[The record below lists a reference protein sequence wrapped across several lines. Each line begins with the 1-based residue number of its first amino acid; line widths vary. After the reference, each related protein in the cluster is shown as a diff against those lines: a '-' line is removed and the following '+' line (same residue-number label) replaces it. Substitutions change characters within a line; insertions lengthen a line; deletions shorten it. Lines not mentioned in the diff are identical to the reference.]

1 MNKADIEEDNWDDD
15 SDDSDE
21 ETQAEPTSASIRD
34 KLEELQ
40 KGQLRQ
46 AVTQNDDFEDNWD
59 D

>member
-15 SDDSDE
+15 SDE
-21 ETQAEPTSASIRD
+21 ETQAEPTSASVRD

-46 AVTQNDDFEDNWD
+46 AVT
-59 D
+59 